1 MSSIASPRRPLT
13 SVGWLMAFL
22 IPLAALA
29 VHQWDWGPPTNAG
42 DYAQYLLHAKAIVE
56 GRPYA
61 DTGYIFHPDA
71 WIIGPRAYP
80 PGFPLTLAPLVALVG
95 VHSHLFR
102 LLMLAN
108 VVALAYLAARRLAM
122 TVEPWQAA
130 IGAGFAAFAVGTKW
144 GALELISDPG
154 FAALMW
160 GTILAV
166 DTTKEWTWRRIL
178 LVTVLGGMS
187 IAYRLA
193 GVAVI
198 GAFAMYALLTWRS
211 HRGRAAIPVVIWGVG
226 GALAALTVFHSAD
239 LVTVLAGWR
248 GVMINL
254 TATPRKY
261 LPSIVVAMLRPT
273 EALAVNRVY
282 YLCAGTA
289 TLVGAVTI
297 VRRSYRSFL
306 ALVCLV
312 YVLMLVVSPVS
323 EGRYLWP
330 LYPLIACALAVG
342 LTDVV
347 EWLRVYVPALSAR
360 PIVVVMLGVVATAA
374 LYTDINRPRPE
385 TFIGAPNAEAL
396 FAWLR
401 HTSRVTPLRVVFYN
415 PRVVAL
421 ETGVPA
427 MGILNRTPR
436 EHLVAFADQRI
447 THVICESGEKSS
459 GQQPVTNSLPGLFPD
474 RFSLAYENPEFRV
487 YRVLPDQT
495 LH

>member
-1 MSSIASPRRPLT
+1 MSSVASPRRPLT
-13 SVGWLMAFL
+13 SVGWLMVFL
-22 IPLAALA
+22 IPFVALA
-29 VHQWDWGPPTNAG
+29 VHQWDWGPPTTAG

-102 LLMLAN
+102 LFMLAN
-108 VVALAYLAARRLAM
+108 IVALAYLAARRLAM

-130 IGAGFAAFAVGTKW
+130 VGAGFGAFAIATKF
-144 GALELISDPG
+144 GAVELISDPG

-178 LVTVLGGMS
+178 LVTVLGGMCV
-187 IAYRLA
+187 AYRLA

-198 GAFAMYALLTWRS
+198 GAFALYALLTWRS
-211 HRGRAAIPVVIWGVG
+211 HRGRAAIPLVIWGA
-226 GALAALTVFHSAD
+226 GALAALTAFHSAD

-254 TATPRKY
+254 MTTPRKY
-261 LPSIVVAMLRPT
+261 LPSIAVAMLRPKDVT
-273 EALAVNRVY
+273 AVNRVY
-282 YLCAGTA
+282 YLCGGTA
-289 TLVGAVTI
+289 ALVGVVTL

-306 ALVCLV
+306 ASVCLV
-312 YVLMLVVSPVS
+312 YVLMLAVSPVS

-330 LYPLIACALAVG
+330 LFPVIACALAVG
-342 LTDVV
+342 LTEVV
-347 EWLRVYVPALSAR
+347 EWLRVYVPRLSAR
-360 PIVVVMLGVVATAA
+360 PIVVAILCVVAAAA
-374 LYTDINRPRPE
+374 LYTDTSRPRPE
-385 TFIGAPNAEAL
+385 AFRGAPNAEAL

-401 HTSRVTPLRVVFYN
+401 QTSQVTPMRVVFFN
-415 PRVVAL
+415 PRVVVL

-436 EHLVAFADQRI
+436 EHLVAFTEQRI
-447 THVICESGEKSS
+447 THVICEAGEKSS